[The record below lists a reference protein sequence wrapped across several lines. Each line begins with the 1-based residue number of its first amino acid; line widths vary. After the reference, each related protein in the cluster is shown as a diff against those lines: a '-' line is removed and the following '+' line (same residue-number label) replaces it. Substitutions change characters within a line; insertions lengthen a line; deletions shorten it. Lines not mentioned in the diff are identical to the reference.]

1 MSAHARAALLFP
13 VVLDLVACGDDGGQ
27 TGSAAS
33 TSSAVGFQG
42 HGQAPA
48 AGAHTLRATL
58 GVPTFSRHGEH
69 HDTPALSEGV
79 TVTFPDVTP
88 TQG

>member
-1 MSAHARAALLFP
+1 MSAHARAVLLFP
-13 VVLDLVACGDDGGQ
+13 AILDLVACGDDGGQ

-42 HGQAPA
+42 HGQAP
-48 AGAHTLRATL
+48 GAHALRATL
-58 GVPTFSRHGEH
+58 GVPTASRHGEH